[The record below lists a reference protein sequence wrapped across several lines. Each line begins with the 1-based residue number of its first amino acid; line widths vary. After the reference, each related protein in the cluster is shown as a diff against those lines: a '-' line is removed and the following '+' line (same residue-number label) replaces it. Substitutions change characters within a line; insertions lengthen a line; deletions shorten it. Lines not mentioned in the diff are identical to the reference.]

1 MNFSSQGGAI
11 FPVEMG
17 AFSQHALL
25 TWPINALCTL
35 YWLFSPPQASSRLP
49 KTTLKSVCPQPLSL
63 PPLCPRPM
71 TQSLPDVSAPRSPP
85 EWRSKCLAALS
96 CPQNREALRT
106 LCWINKYWLRSCLCL
121 CQELFRLNQTGERG
135 DTGTSF
141 YWDIIHIKSNSPF
154 IYLKKY
160 FFVHFAWIEKQRSF
174 LLSGHA
180 TWHEGS

>member
-11 FPVEMG
+11 FPIEMG
-17 AFSQHALL
+17 AFFQHALL

-106 LCWINKYWLRSCLCL
+106 LCWINKYWLRSCFVPLPGVV
-121 CQELFRLNQTGERG
+121 QAESDRGEGGHR
-135 DTGTSF
+135 DFFLLRYHSHKVKL
-141 YWDIIHIKSNSPF
+141 IIYF
-154 IYLKKY
+154 KKY
-160 FFVHFAWIEKQRSF
+160 FIVYFAWIEKQRSF
-174 LLSGHA
+174 LLSVHA